1 MFQWKRRL
9 TCMNLKTIGLTLFA
23 LCVSVPATYADNQVG
38 GHFGAVFAPLISS
51 QDNST
56 IFDNFSIGFP
66 MGITVKR
73 GDKWA
78 FDLELVTGVDTKPLR
93 VGLTVHP
100 GVLRDLGG
108 HWTVGLRA
116 AFDVSGNAWGLTP
129 LLNKGF
135 PTGNHAL
142 FIEGVV
148 PIRFSE
154 DALGDSQSAIGL
166 GIHIGVGF

>member
-1 MFQWKRRL
+1 MFHQPSLIRSL
-9 TCMNLKTIGLTLFA
+9 TTVGLTLAA
-23 LCVSVPATYADNQVG
+23 LCVTVPAAHGENQVG
-38 GHFGAVFAPLISS
+38 GHFGAVFAPLVSS
-51 QDNST
+51 RDDST

-78 FDLELVTGVDTKPLR
+78 FDLELVTGIDPDPLS
-93 VGLTVHP
+93 VGLLVHP

-108 HWTVGLRA
+108 NWTLGLRG
-116 AFDVSGNAWGLTP
+116 AFDVSGNAWGFTP
-129 LLNKGF
+129 LINKGF
-135 PTGNHAL
+135 PTRGHAL

-154 DALGDSQSAIGL
+154 DSTGNGQSLIGL
-166 GIHIGVGF
+166 GVHVGVGF

>member
-1 MFQWKRRL
+1 MFHRMSLVMRRS
-9 TCMNLKTIGLTLFA
+9 LKTVGLTLA
-23 LCVSVPATYADNQVG
+23 VLWISIPASHAEDQIG
-38 GHFGAVFAPLISS
+38 GHFGVLFAPLVTS
-51 QDNST
+51 QDDST
-56 IFDNFSIGFP
+56 IFDNFTIAFP

-78 FDLELVTGVDTKPLR
+78 FDLELVAGIDPDPLS

-100 GVLRDLGG
+100 GVLRDIGN
-108 HWTVGLRA
+108 HWTLGLRG
-116 AFDVSGNAWGLTP
+116 AFDVSGNAWGFTP
-129 LLNKGF
+129 LVNKAF

-154 DALGDSQSAIGL
+154 DATGESQSSIGL
-166 GIHIGVGF
+166 GIHVGVGF